1 MAHYEISNTLAP
13 PVRTQDNSAFVQ
25 ALEATGV
32 GEGFTF
38 PVDPKL
44 KAPLTPWKA
53 RARAAVDK
61 DTRFRW
67 WLGDPGN
74 GCVKR
79 VK

>member
-1 MAHYEISNTLAP
+1 MEHFVVSKTLVP
-13 PVRTQDNSAFVQ
+13 PVTQNVDPAFTK

-32 GEGFTF
+32 GDGFTF
-38 PVDPKL
+38 PVNPDL
-44 KAPLTPWKA
+44 KNPLTPWKA

-67 WLGDPGN
+67 WLAAPDV

>member
-1 MAHYEISNTLAP
+1 MAHYEISSTLAP
-13 PVRTQDNSAFVQ
+13 PGRAQDNSAFVQ

-32 GEGFTF
+32 GDGFTF
-38 PVDPKL
+38 PVNPDL
-44 KAPLTPWKA
+44 KKPLTPWKA

-67 WLGDPGN
+67 WLAAPDV